1 MRTIFTLTYFTE
13 YFRGCFSQSALRRF
27 INAKSSALLAEF
39 QHAAKMKGSVTKFMT
54 CSAAI
59 LKVSGLFNVR
69 I

>member
-13 YFRGCFSQSALRRF
+13 YFRGCFSASRRF

-39 QHAAKMKGSVTKFMT
+39 QQAAKMKGSVTKFMT

>member
-1 MRTIFTLTYFTE
+1 MHICDLFYWNISGVVSR
-13 YFRGCFSQSALRRF
+13 LRAGSL
-27 INAKSSALLAEF
+27 NAKSSALLAEF
-39 QHAAKMKGSVTKFMT
+39 QQAAKMKGSVTKFMT